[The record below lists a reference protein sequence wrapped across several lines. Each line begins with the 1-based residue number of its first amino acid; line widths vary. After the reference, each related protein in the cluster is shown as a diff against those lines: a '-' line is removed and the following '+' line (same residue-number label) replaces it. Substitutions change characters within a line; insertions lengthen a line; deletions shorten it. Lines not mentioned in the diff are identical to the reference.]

1 MRKNEAGQVVSFQA
15 VSKTTGDAVTT
26 GSPTVYIT
34 IDGGSQASGTNTAIH
49 EGNGEWSYVPT
60 QAETNGDH
68 VVFTFVMTGVINQT
82 VNVYPVVVDDY
93 KADTSGLST
102 FDPAADTVANVT
114 TVATCTTNTD
124 MRGTDG
130 ANTVAP
136 DNTSIADILADT
148 NELQTNQGQWVTATG
163 FSTFNPATDTVANV
177 TTVGTCTTNT
187 DMRGTDGANTV
198 APDNA
203 SISDILADTNELQTN
218 QGNWLTATGFS
229 TFNPA
234 TDTVANVTTVGTCT
248 TNTDM
253 RGTDNALL
261 QSNMPANWPTLIVG
275 TGVDAGKVTTSNPAA
290 GSGSAHTAEDVRD
303 LILTGDKT
311 PITMASNKVSNVAL
325 VDTTTTNTDMRGTDS
340 ANTVAPDNA
349 SISDIL
355 ADTNELQTNQG
366 NWLTATGFSTFDA
379 TTDSVTVGTNNDKT
393 GYALSSAANDAIGA
407 AFLAY
412 TLTKGAAGTIER
424 AFWQSLKTQTL
435 ADGEVSGTPTASAF
449 DTNLAAVSGAYD
461 HLLLLF
467 VSGALTGEA
476 RPIDTYSSTNGRITL
491 QESLTS
497 APTASDEFIIVPDHS
512 HPVPEISEATRDL
525 ILAGDQTAIV
535 MSSGSVSTSGGG
547 GSVTVGGFTTAA
559 LLEMIQ
565 TDTGVTVAGD
575 GSVAKISQGAAGG
588 NVTVGSFTTAALA
601 EMVTTDTG
609 ETSAVSG
616 SVVQLS
622 QVGGAVGSGSRLY
635 TETVTVDSVPVQD
648 VDAWVTTDDEG
659 TVVVA
664 GTLKTDVNGQVT
676 FALDPGTYYIWLQK
690 DGLCFSNPTT
700 VTVS

>member
-1 MRKNEAGQVVSFQA
+1 MRKNEAGQVVAFQA
-15 VSKTTGDAVTT
+15 VSSTDGSAVTT
-26 GSPTVYIT
+26 GSPTVYVT
-34 IDGGSQASGTNTAIH
+34 IDGGTQATGTNTAIH
-49 EGNGEWSYVPT
+49 EGQGAWTYVPT

-68 VVFTFVMTGVINQT
+68 IVFTFTLSGCINQS
-82 VNVYPVVVDDY
+82 VNVYPVVVNDY
-93 KADTSGLST
+93 KADVSG
-102 FDPAADTVANVT
+102 
-114 TVATCTTNTD
+114 VATQSSVDALNDLSAAEVNAQVDTALADYDGPTKAEMDAAFAALNDLSAAQVNAEVDTALSDYDGPTKAEMDAGFASLNDPTVQQIVDGVCDEALAGHTTA
-124 MRGTDG
+124 GSLG
-130 ANTVAP
+130 KA
-136 DNTSIADILADT
+136 IADI
-148 NELQTNQGQWVTATG
+148 EV
-163 FSTFNPATDTVANV
+163 
-177 TTVGTCTTNT
+177 
-187 DMRGTDGANTV
+187 
-198 APDNA
+198 
-203 SISDILADTNELQTN
+203 DTNELQTN

-234 TDTVANVTTVGTCT
+234 TDTVANVTTVATCT

-261 QSNMPANWPTLIVG
+261 AASAPTNWSIMLING
-275 TGVDAGKVTTSNPAA
+275 SGEITTSNPAS
-290 GSGSAHTAEDVRD
+290 GGGSAHTAEDVRD
-303 LILTGDKT
+303 LILAGDKT
-311 PITMASNKVSNVAL
+311 PITMATNKVSNVAL

-366 NWLTATGFSTFDA
+366 NWLTATGFSTFNA

-449 DTNLAAVSGAYD
+449 DTNLTAVSGAYD

-491 QESLTS
+491 QEDLTA